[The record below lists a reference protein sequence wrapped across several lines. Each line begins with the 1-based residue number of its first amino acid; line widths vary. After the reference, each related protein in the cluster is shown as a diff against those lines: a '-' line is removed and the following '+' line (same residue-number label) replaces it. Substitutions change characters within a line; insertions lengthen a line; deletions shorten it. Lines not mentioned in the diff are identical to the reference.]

1 MATPEEKRHQEGIG
15 FEKEN
20 LKALQKINEA
30 IKEQSKILGKPPE
43 KNVEEIKEK
52 KAADRA
58 LIDELKAMFKATIG
72 DKDGKTGFI
81 ANVKKMMLKYSK
93 ILMTLLGVGMI
104 ALFSQLDM
112 KQLKEMWKSL
122 KGALKAM
129 YDVLAPIAIWLWDW
143 SKNTLLP
150 ETVKGLIKFWRAI
163 ETMFVDI
170 KASFEGWSE
179 MTTKEKIEAVG
190 ESFKSIGK
198 FFADTGKILI
208 NWIAG
213 LFGIEGGIFK
223 EAKKDEKDLKK
234 GVDSIK
240 DKAIE
245 FTTALVTA
253 AVGAFAIGKIF
264 GKSWVGK
271 FLTWPLRLAFR
282 GLLFAGGGLVNIVAG
297 ALGMPYKVPGG
308 FAPGGGGDKAPVD
321 GKTTDKKPKGG
332 PKRDPKSGKFVK
344 QQKGIWNAVK
354 GMFGKGAAIFKRIGI
369 SLIMPLMSMG
379 PLGWGL
385 LAGLAVGGIVFYYWD
400 EISSGADAAFKY
412 MKDAMK
418 DLLGILKSVMKG
430 AKNMA
435 VDALRGVGL
444 SSLADKLAGTVET
457 EPPPLKTLDELKDE
471 EEGGAKHYKELKK
484 KRDFAEGELE
494 KLENESMRLARL
506 KTGTSG
512 RFGTAGDVG
521 SKMAT
526 KRAQVSRLND
536 QITEQELQNKKKE
549 KKLIKDMAVKM
560 DQSKLLNVD
569 ISGTGQAGFDNLS
582 GDAKQKSNLLAKMF
596 GGVRMTSGA
605 RTRETGDKAMLWSKD
620 GMGKYKKKW
629 RDLLTEQG
637 ISLDSAP
644 GSEERQQ
651 AIDALRKGGMMS
663 QHEHG
668 NAIDFSYP
676 KGFSKKNFSGLET
689 TLKGAFPGAT
699 LVPESDHVHMSF
711 NKNKSGIQ
719 VAQLQADSGIINRA
733 ANGQGGAVPPTIIN
747 KQGDTVNNSPHS
759 ITTHR
764 TTVNHQPELSA
775 AG

>member
-1 MATPEEKRHQEGIG
+1 
-15 FEKEN
+15 
-20 LKALQKINEA
+20 
-30 IKEQSKILGKPPE
+30 
-43 KNVEEIKEK
+43 
-52 KAADRA
+52 
-58 LIDELKAMFKATIG
+58 
-72 DKDGKTGFI
+72 
-81 ANVKKMMLKYSK
+81 
-93 ILMTLLGVGMI
+93 MI

-129 YDVLAPIAIWLWDW
+129 YDVLAPIAVWLWEW

-150 ETVKGLIKFWRAI
+150 ETIKGLIKFWKAI

-170 KASFEGWSE
+170 KANFEGWSE
-179 MTTKEKIEAVG
+179 MTSTEKIEAVG
-190 ESFKSIGK
+190 KSFKSIGK
-198 FFADTGKILI
+198 FFSETGKILI
-208 NWIAG
+208 DWVAG
-213 LFGIEGGIFK
+213 LFGIKGGIF
-223 EAKKDEKDLKK
+223 EDAKKDEQAL
-234 GVDSIK
+234 K
-240 DKAIE
+240 DKQKDTKDKVVE
-245 FTTALVTA
+245 WFGNVLGF
-253 AVGAFAIGKIF
+253 AVGTLAISKLF
-264 GKSWVGK
+264 GKSWVAK
-271 FLTWPLRLAFR
+271 TLTAPFRLAIWSIM
-282 GLLFAGGGLVNIVAG
+282 FAGGGLVNIISRSLGMKYRVAG
-297 ALGMPYKVPGG
+297 GAFSGAGG
-308 FAPGGGGDKAPVD
+308 LHGAPDGDS
-321 GKTTDKKPKGG
+321 KTTDKKPKGG
-332 PKRDPKSGKFVK
+332 PKRDPKTGRFVK

-354 GMFGKGAAIFKRIGI
+354 GMFFKSKGFLLRIG
-369 SLIMPLMSMG
+369 SALIMPLMTMG

-385 LAGLAVGGIVFYYWD
+385 LAGLAVGAIVYSYWD

-418 DLLGILKSVMKG
+418 DLMGILKSVMKG

-435 VDALRGVGL
+435 VDALRGIGL
-444 SSLADKLAGTVET
+444 NSLADKLAGTVET

-471 EEGGAKHYKELKK
+471 EEGGAKHYKDLEK
-484 KRDFAEGELE
+484 KRDFAAGELE
-494 KLENESMRLARL
+494 ALENESMRLARL
-506 KTGTSG
+506 KTGTIG
-512 RFGTAGDVG
+512 KFGTAGDVG

-560 DQSKLLNVD
+560 EQSKHLNVD

-605 RTRETGDKAMLWSKD
+605 RTREAGDKAMLWSKD

-629 RDLLTEQG
+629 RDLLTKQG

-689 TLKGAFPGAT
+689 TLKGAFPGST

-733 ANGQGGAVPPTIIN
+733 ANGQGGVAPPTIIN
-747 KQGDTVNNSPHS
+747 KGGDTVNNSPHS

-764 TTVNHQPELSA
+764 TTVNPQPELNA